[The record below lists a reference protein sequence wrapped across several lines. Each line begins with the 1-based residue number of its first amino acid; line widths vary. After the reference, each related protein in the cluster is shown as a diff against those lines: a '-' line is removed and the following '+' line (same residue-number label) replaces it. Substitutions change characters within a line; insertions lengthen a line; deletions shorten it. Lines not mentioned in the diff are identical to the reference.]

1 MDKEQQHY
9 QQSIRRCEDLLRMMN
24 SAGQGEFQ
32 RTLQLAYEQQN
43 SLEIISNNDELNM
56 ARGRLITLRQMM
68 NMKEEVQDELESL
81 RHPDDGQSELE
92 L

>member
-1 MDKEQQHY
+1 
-9 QQSIRRCEDLLRMMN
+9 MMN
-24 SAGQGEFQ
+24 SAGWGEFQ

>member
-1 MDKEQQHY
+1 
-9 QQSIRRCEDLLRMMN
+9 MN
-24 SAGQGEFQ
+24 SAGWLEFQ

>member
-1 MDKEQQHY
+1 
-9 QQSIRRCEDLLRMMN
+9 MN
-24 SAGQGEFQ
+24 SAGWEEFQ

>member
-1 MDKEQQHY
+1 
-9 QQSIRRCEDLLRMMN
+9 MN
-24 SAGQGEFQ
+24 SAGWGEFQ

>member
-1 MDKEQQHY
+1 
-9 QQSIRRCEDLLRMMN
+9 
-24 SAGQGEFQ
+24 
-32 RTLQLAYEQQN
+32 LAYEQQN